1 MQCFSLI
8 RWGDYEWNVVTG
20 VSTGSI
26 NALYISTI
34 DESDITKYENRFKT
48 LWTSIKNKDIYELN
62 LFFNKISLFSTVPL
76 LSTIR
81 NVFKNRIIKR
91 KLMIG
96 SANLS

>member
-1 MQCFSLI
+1 M
-8 RWGDYEWNVVTG
+8 TG